1 MAQLLLTHGSQ
12 FHRAIRTHSDMPLSF
27 RVGKFFLMFSM
38 TALIGIMSFFYLIKF
53 TEIHTKGYQ
62 LRKLE
67 IEKNKLLTNQE
78 VKRTDIANL
87 RSLQAVRES
96 AIVNA
101 MVPAKNPIFVK
112 QDPSVASLPEIY
124 KVNN

>member
-1 MAQLLLTHGSQ
+1 
-12 FHRAIRTHSDMPLSF
+12 
-27 RVGKFFLMFSM
+27 M

>member
-1 MAQLLLTHGSQ
+1 MAQLLLTHSSQ
-12 FHRAIRTHSDMPLSF
+12 FHRAIRTHGVLPLSF
-27 RVGKFFLMFSM
+27 RIGKFFLMFSM
-38 TALIGIMSFFYLIKF
+38 TALIGVMSFFYLVKF

-67 IEKNKLLTNQE
+67 IEKNKLLTSQE

-96 AIVNA
+96 AIVST
-101 MVPAKNPIFVK
+101 MIPAKNPVFIK
-112 QDPSVASLPEIY
+112 QDSSFAGLPSFYQI
-124 KVNN
+124 NH